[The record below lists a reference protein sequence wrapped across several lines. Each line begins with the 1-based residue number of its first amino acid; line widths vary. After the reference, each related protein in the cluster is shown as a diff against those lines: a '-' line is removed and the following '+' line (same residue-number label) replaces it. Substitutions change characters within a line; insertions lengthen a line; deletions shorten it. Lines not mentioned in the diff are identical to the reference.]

1 MRYCLMMLVIG
12 VGLTGCFW
20 DEATNS
26 SPKVPDLT
34 ERDLVGCWE
43 IKHGKANYVY
53 ECYARGGGYYFAD
66 SLGDLYFEYFGTYS
80 ISGYKVGLTFDIKPG
95 VARNET
101 AELHLMRIG
110 DSLCGVNSDG
120 VPYRHC
126 QSRQSSDSASWGLR
140 IWTYFAKPAGWDSL
154 VAPMN

>member
-43 IKHGKANYVY
+43 TRYAKSVYVY
-53 ECYARGGGYYFAD
+53 ECYAQGGGYYSVD
-66 SLGDLYFEYFGTYS
+66 SLGDSYSECFGTYS
-80 ISGYKVGLTFDIKPG
+80 ISGHEVSYAYEIKPG
-95 VARNET
+95 VGRKVT
-101 AELHLMRIG
+101 AEMHLVRIR
-110 DSLCGVNSDG
+110 DSLCEVNSEG
-120 VPYRHC
+120 VPYPQCR
-126 QSRQSSDSASWGLR
+126 SRQSFDSASWGLR